1 MKTTR
6 TSPTDGL
13 AWVTGASSGIGR
25 AVAFELARRGWRV
38 AATARRTD
46 ELLKMAIDAANQGL
60 TIIPFAADVTDR
72 EGLAKVVSEI
82 EGQDRPIALAFL
94 NVGTFFPDDSGEWAG
109 DAFRQTYEVN
119 LFGTLNSL
127 EPVLPRMIARGKGQ
141 VAIVSSVA
149 GYVGLP
155 RAAAYGSSKAAL
167 INMCES
173 LRFGLEPLGVGV
185 QVICPGFVRTPLT
198 DKNDFP
204 MPFLIEADD
213 AARRICD
220 GLASERFEVAFPR
233 RMVWLLKTLRLL
245 PYSWFFK
252 LVGKGTGRG

>member
-1 MKTTR
+1 MQTTR
-6 TSPTDGL
+6 THPADGL
-13 AWVTGASSGIGR
+13 AWITGASSGIGR
-25 AVAFELARRGWRV
+25 AVALELARRGWRV
-38 AATARRTD
+38 AATARRAD
-46 ELLKMAIDAANQGL
+46 ELDKLAAEAAAQGL
-60 TIIPFAADVTDR
+60 TILPCPGDVTDR
-72 EGLAKVVSEI
+72 AGLAQVVANI
-82 EGQDRPIALAFL
+82 EAKGTPIALAML

-109 DAFRQTYEVN
+109 DAFRETFDVN
-119 LFGTLNSL
+119 LFGTLNAL
-127 EPVLPRMIARGKGQ
+127 EPLLPRMIGRSRGQ

-167 INMCES
+167 ISMCES

-185 QVICPGFVRTPLT
+185 QVICPGFVHTPLT
-198 DKNDFP
+198 AKNDFP
-204 MPFLIEADD
+204 MPFVIEADD

-220 GLASERFEVAFPR
+220 GLASVQFEVAFPR

-245 PYSWFFK
+245 PYSLFFR

>member
-1 MKTTR
+1 MQTKR
-6 TSPTDGL
+6 VSPVDGL
-13 AWVTGASSGIGR
+13 AWITGASSGIGR
-25 AVAFELARRGWRV
+25 AVALELARRGWRV
-38 AATARRTD
+38 AATARRAG
-46 ELLKMAIDAANQGL
+46 ELDTLAAEAATRGL
-60 TIIPFAADVTDR
+60 VILPFPGDVTDR
-72 EGLAKVVSEI
+72 VGLAKVVADVETN
-82 EGQDRPIALAFL
+82 GGPIALAML

-109 DAFRQTYEVN
+109 DAFRQTYDVN
-119 LFGTLNSL
+119 LGGTLNAL
-127 EPVLPRMIARGKGQ
+127 EPLLPRMIGRGRGQ

-167 INMCES
+167 ISMCES

-185 QVICPGFVRTPLT
+185 QVICPGFVHTPLT
-198 DKNDFP
+198 AKNDFP
-204 MPFLIEADD
+204 MPFVIEADD

-220 GLASERFEVAFPR
+220 GLASRRFEIAFPW

-245 PYSWFFK
+245 PYSWFFR

>member
-1 MKTTR
+1 MQTTR
-6 TSPTDGL
+6 AQPSDGL
-13 AWVTGASSGIGR
+13 AWITGASSGIGR
-25 AVAFELARRGWRV
+25 AVALELARRGWRV
-38 AATARRTD
+38 AATARRAD
-46 ELLKMAIDAANQGL
+46 ELEKLSAEAAALGL
-60 TIIPFAADVTDR
+60 TILPFAGDVTDR
-72 EGLAKVVSEI
+72 SGLAQVVADI
-82 EGQDRPIALAFL
+82 EASGATIALAML
-94 NVGTFFPDDSGEWAG
+94 NVGTFFPDDSGQWAG
-109 DAFRQTYEVN
+109 DAFRQTYDVN
-119 LFGTLNSL
+119 LGGTLNAL
-127 EPVLPRMIARGKGQ
+127 EPLLPRMIARGRGQ
-141 VAIVSSVA
+141 VAVVSSVA

-185 QVICPGFVRTPLT
+185 QVICPGFVHTPLT
-198 DKNDFP
+198 AKNDFP
-204 MPFLIEADD
+204 MPFVIEADD

-245 PYSWFFK
+245 PYSLFFK